1 MPRSSD
7 FIREFARQ
15 IINIRAPKFDDDAH
29 CECWLSLGAA
39 LDNIGAALR
48 DIYDEVHALRIEIKK
63 IKGRGPL
70 GK

>member
-1 MPRSSD
+1 MARTSD
-7 FIREFARQ
+7 
-15 IINIRAPKFDDDAH
+15 NIRAFGRDIVNNRAGKLDDNAL

-48 DIYDEVHALRIEIKK
+48 EIYDEVHVLRIEIKK